1 MRGKPRYKL
10 KIIVLLSVA
19 MTALLL
25 CSTLAVSAM
34 LHTSLRRQVEENG
47 WNTVAQLRSS
57 TETILTVMND
67 SLVQMALDPE
77 LQSFSDRYELLDIFD
92 REELYQRLYQFR
104 AVNRFIEKLY
114 IHYYVNNM
122 VLDLNGKDPR
132 LVPLEQADDR
142 ERIAAATELTLAERY
157 DYPITLFNLAGEGE
171 ETILYV
177 TKPASPIAHKPS
189 AVIVVTLRQSY
200 LQEILQAISL
210 DPACGLYVTDRNGRY
225 LFGKNGDALAD
236 GDKYAIEIASADT
249 GWTFHY
255 ELPEQ
260 EINRRVSSATRL
272 LWIVTAGMAVL
283 SVVGVCFLAQEL
295 YKPVRQLMQ
304 EKAAAERLLEENRP
318 FLLED
323 TLQRLLEPSETPEE
337 EWQARL
343 QRYGAACRLEG
354 CYTAIVLAFEQYEGL
369 VRQIGEPAF
378 EERLL
383 YRLQWLRD
391 WAASLPD
398 AALDLVRDR
407 RVAKY
412 TLILSLDSANIAR
425 AERRTEELA
434 RQIFAGMREG
444 TTLPVTMGVGHTY
457 SHLTHLCAS
466 YEEAVAAYQYRA
478 MAGDDRILYAKLLPD
493 LPDQGFLFPNR
504 LAQGVF
510 QTIRQGSAVAAE
522 EKLEQFFRYVREHL
536 YPNSHPSYV
545 AVQLFNST
553 LQFLQELSIDARN
566 IFPDLPGESARLLQF
581 ETLDAVEQYFHNLAL
596 RLLDYLYQ
604 QRTQPKE
611 RVSQIIRDFLDEHYA
626 DDGITLTL
634 LAEELH
640 FSSSYL
646 AKAFKSDTDKSIKE
660 YITCKRIEAAKELL
674 RDKNAKVG
682 DVARQVGYTN
692 SRSFINIFKKYTGL
706 TPGEYKEQL

>member
-1 MRGKPRYKL
+1 MKRLLFLGLVVVAVALHGIDTARAQLNKPYFFYKGREL
-10 KIIVLLSVA
+10 ILNGDYR
-19 MTALLL
+19 TAIEMLNLLL
-25 CSTLAVSAM
+25 
-34 LHTSLRRQVEENG
+34 R
-47 WNTVAQLRSS
+47 
-57 TETILTVMND
+57 TETK
-67 SLVQMALDPE
+67 E
-77 LQSFSDRYELLDIFD
+77 
-92 REELYQRLYQFR
+92 
-104 AVNRFIEKLY
+104 
-114 IHYYVNNM
+114 
-122 VLDLNGKDPR
+122 
-132 LVPLEQADDR
+132 
-142 ERIAAATELTLAERY
+142 
-157 DYPITLFNLAGEGE
+157 
-171 ETILYV
+171 
-177 TKPASPIAHKPS
+177 
-189 AVIVVTLRQSY
+189 
-200 LQEILQAISL
+200 
-210 DPACGLYVTDRNGRY
+210 
-225 LFGKNGDALAD
+225 
-236 GDKYAIEIASADT
+236 
-249 GWTFHY
+249 
-255 ELPEQ
+255 
-260 EINRRVSSATRL
+260 
-272 LWIVTAGMAVL
+272 
-283 SVVGVCFLAQEL
+283 
-295 YKPVRQLMQ
+295 
-304 EKAAAERLLEENRP
+304 
-318 FLLED
+318 
-323 TLQRLLEPSETPEE
+323 
-337 EWQARL
+337 
-343 QRYGAACRLEG
+343 
-354 CYTAIVLAFEQYEGL
+354 YEGY
-369 VRQIGEPAF
+369 F
-378 EERLL
+378 
-383 YRLQWLRD
+383 LRG
-391 WAASLPD
+391 
-398 AALDLVRDR
+398 
-407 RVAKY
+407 VAKY
-412 TLILSLDSANIAR
+412 NLDDLLGAEADFSSTIAVN
-425 AERRTEELA
+425 
-434 RQIFAGMREG
+434 
-444 TTLPVTMGVGHTY
+444 PVYTM
-457 SHLTHLCAS
+457 
-466 YEEAVAAYQYRA
+466 AYQYRA